1 MTATA
6 APFGLRP
13 INHASGQVRV
23 EVGTIASA
31 YGTAIYKNGPVTMLS
46 DGTIGA
52 AGVGDSLI
60 GSFQGCRYID
70 AQGKPTY
77 SNYWPAST
85 VATEIV
91 AEFTRDPEI
100 RYEIQCAGTI
110 AQTVVGNKADFA
122 SVAGVAATGQSAASI
137 SATTATTTAQ
147 LQILEFRPGPDNAA
161 GDAFPIVIVRIAE
174 HQLVFPTTAGI

>member
-23 EVGTIASA
+23 EVGTIASG

-52 AGVGDSLI
+52 AAVGDSLV

-70 AQGKPTY
+70 STGKPTY

-91 AEFTRDPEI
+91 VEFTRDPEI

-110 AQTVVGNKADFA
+110 AQTAIGNKADFSA
-122 SVAGVAATGQSAASI
+122 VGGSAIAGSTASI

-174 HQLVFPTTAGI
+174 HQLTFPTTAGI